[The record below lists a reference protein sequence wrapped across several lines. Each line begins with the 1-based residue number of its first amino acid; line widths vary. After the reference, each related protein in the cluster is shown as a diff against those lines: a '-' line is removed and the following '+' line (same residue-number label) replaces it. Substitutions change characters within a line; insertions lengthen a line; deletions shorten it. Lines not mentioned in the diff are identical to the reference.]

1 MQTSPGSRSTVL
13 LGSLMVLAVV
23 TGLAVSFL
31 EPLWAIAGIFGAA
44 AVGMVL
50 YDYRIGV
57 VCLTLLMPW
66 LSSPLIPQT
75 RGFNLINFIVFAS
88 VGSLAINRAF
98 GRTSL
103 VPLPRVFRWCYLLP
117 ISVAAVVAL
126 PNLSIGAANF
136 PAEAPAY
143 YQAFAT
149 EEFLKARFIKP
160 MFFVIFAFLL
170 ANAVRDS
177 AKPERFLL
185 AFGVSAVLPALA
197 IIFTALSGGGQVEH
211 RGRYLEGLG
220 LHPNLYGMQL
230 ALAAGP
236 LLFLAA
242 GSIPVLFRW
251 ASGCALAVVSVGLVL
266 TGSRGAAMA
275 YIVIILVWLFWR
287 RRFSDLLIAAVLAAM
302 LAVAVP
308 EKVWDRL
315 TLGMD
320 DAQATSVYNM
330 DDPLTKGRLASWA
343 QLAPDILISPVW
355 GQGIGSVAWN
365 KATSSGRYH
374 ATLSHNMYLDI
385 LLDMGIIGFCM
396 FIYLYYRYA
405 SEFRALSKDSAISSV
420 FNDFFAGAWASFLG
434 MLVMCATNGVYMPQ
448 PEQVFLWFALGLA
461 FAYWKSRSRKK
472 KWGAIPNISA
482 NERVVAQK

>member
-1 MQTSPGSRSTVL
+1 
-13 LGSLMVLAVV
+13 
-23 TGLAVSFL
+23 
-31 EPLWAIAGIFGAA
+31 
-44 AVGMVL
+44 
-50 YDYRIGV
+50 
-57 VCLTLLMPW
+57 
-66 LSSPLIPQT
+66 
-75 RGFNLINFIVFAS
+75 
-88 VGSLAINRAF
+88 
-98 GRTSL
+98 
-103 VPLPRVFRWCYLLP
+103 
-117 ISVAAVVAL
+117 
-126 PNLSIGAANF
+126 
-136 PAEAPAY
+136 
-143 YQAFAT
+143 
-149 EEFLKARFIKP
+149 
-160 MFFVIFAFLL
+160 MFFVVFAFLL

-197 IIFTALSGGGQVEH
+197 IVLTALSGGGQVEQ
-211 RGRYLEGLG
+211 RGSYLEGLG
-220 LHPNLYGMQL
+220 LHPNSFGMQL

-251 ASGCALAVVSVGLVL
+251 ASGAALALVSVGLVL

-275 YIVIILVWLFWR
+275 YIVIVLVWLFWR
-287 RRFSDLLIAAVLAAM
+287 RRFSDLLIAAVLAAV

-320 DAQATSVYNM
+320 DAKATSVYNM

-374 ATLSHNMYLDI
+374 ATLSHNMYLDM
-385 LLDMGIIGFCM
+385 LLDLGIIGFLM
-396 FIYLYYRYA
+396 LSYLFYRYA
-405 SEFRALSKDSAISSV
+405 SEFRALSKDTALSPI
-420 FNDFFAGAWASFLG
+420 FNSFFAGAWASFLG
-434 MLVMCATNGVYMPQ
+434 MLAMCTSNGVYMPQ

-461 FAYWKSRSRKK
+461 FAHWKSRSNGKK
-472 KWGAIPNISA
+472 FGLIPNISVDEPA
-482 NERVVAQK
+482 VLKK

>member
-1 MQTSPGSRSTVL
+1 MQTNLGSRSTVL
-13 LGSLMVLAVV
+13 LGSLMVVAVV

-66 LSSPLIPQT
+66 LSSPLIPQA

-88 VGSLAINRAF
+88 VASLAINRAF
-98 GRTSL
+98 GRKSL

-117 ISVAAVVAL
+117 VSIAAVVAL

-136 PAEAPAY
+136 PAEAPEY

-149 EEFLKARFIKP
+149 DEFLKARFIKP
-160 MFFVIFAFLL
+160 MFFVVFAFLL

-185 AFGVSAVLPALA
+185 AFGVSAILPALT
-197 IIFTALSGGGQVEH
+197 IVFTALSGGGEVEQ
-211 RGRYLEGLG
+211 RGSYLEGLG
-220 LHPNLYGMQL
+220 LHPNSYGLQL
-230 ALAAGP
+230 ALAVGP

-242 GSIPVLFRW
+242 GPMPLLFRW
-251 ASGCALAVVSVGLVL
+251 ASGIALALVSVGLLL

-275 YIVIILVWLFWR
+275 YVVVTAVWLFR
-287 RRFSDLLIAAVLAAM
+287 RRKLSDFLIAAALSAVLVA
-302 LAVAVP
+302 AVP
-308 EKVWDRL
+308 ERVWDRL
-315 TLGMD
+315 TLGLD
-320 DAQATSVYNM
+320 NTQATSVNNM

-343 QLAPDILISPVW
+343 LLAPDVLISPIW

-374 ATLSHNMYLDI
+374 ATLAHNMYLDI
-385 LLDMGIIGFCM
+385 LLDMGIVGFAM
-396 FIYLYYRYA
+396 LMYLYYRYA
-405 SEFRALSKDSAISSV
+405 SEFRALSKDTAISPV
-420 FNDFFAGAWASFLG
+420 FRVYFAGTLASYLG
-434 MLVMCATNGVYMPQ
+434 MLVMCITNGVYMPRA
-448 PEQVFLWFALGLA
+448 EQAFLWFALGILFA
-461 FAYWKSRSRKK
+461 FWRN
-472 KWGAIPNISA
+472 GSA
-482 NERVVAQK
+482 NTIRRRMVNGVVQADASPR